1 MPEIWPLLEKYVAA
15 KKELADTTGAA
26 RKIDNA

>member
-15 KKELADTTGAA
+15 KKTVTIEA
-26 RKIDNA
+26 RSAVKVVGG